1 MEWFTDPSWF
11 RSFGMIGAGV
21 ALLGVLIAAAAQRGK
36 EGERFSPLNHFISEL
51 GEVGVSE
58 LATVF
63 NLSLILSGLALL
75 VASLSLGLILPGI
88 LAKLGLAAGVI
99 SAVSLALV
107 GVFPMNQIDPHGK
120 AAVTY
125 FRAGLAM
132 VALFSLAIIFQPA
145 ESVIISR
152 WFALAGVPALLAFGS
167 FLILIGRA
175 YQEGEADPLDTEDV
189 QRPHFWLLAAV
200 EWSIFM
206 TVLLWFGL
214 IALGL
219 G

>member
-1 MEWFTDPSWF
+1 MNFMANPTWFKL
-11 RSFGMIGAGV
+11 FGILGAGV
-21 ALLGVLIAAAAQRGK
+21 ALLGSVIAASVYSGKQGQRYST
-36 EGERFSPLNHFISEL
+36 FNHFISEL
-51 GEVGVSE
+51 GEVGVSR
-58 LATVF
+58 LAPVF

-75 VASLSLGLILPGI
+75 PASLSLGLALPGL
-88 LAKLGLAAGVI
+88 LAKLGLAAGVV

-107 GVFPMNQIDPHGK
+107 GVFPMNRIDPHGK

-132 VALFSLAIIFQPA
+132 VALFSLAIAFQPA
-145 ESVIISR
+145 ERLILPR
-152 WFALAGVPALLAFGS
+152 GYALAGVPALLAFGS
-167 FLILIGRA
+167 FLVLIGRA
-175 YQEGEADPLDTEDV
+175 YRDGDDEPLGTEDV
-189 QRPHFWLLAAV
+189 QRPRFWLLAVV
-200 EWSIFM
+200 EWFVFL